1 MKLECGL
8 RKSHDID
15 TTAMSMATKLGMVM
29 TSFKRLLAMKSLDPL
44 IGGPARQCDKLK
56 RLHLH

>member
-44 IGGPARQCDKLK
+44 IRWSCKTM
-56 RLHLH
+56 